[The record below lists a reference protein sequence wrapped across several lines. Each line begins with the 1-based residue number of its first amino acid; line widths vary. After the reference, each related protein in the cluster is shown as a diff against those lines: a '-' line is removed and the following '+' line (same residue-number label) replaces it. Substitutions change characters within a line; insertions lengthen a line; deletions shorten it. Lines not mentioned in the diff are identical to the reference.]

1 MFHVLGFTNM
11 EGSNQPH
18 KEEESVIRTMA
29 SDIKRLSKKGAPP
42 EGLPVF
48 SMPEKEQEKIKEEEG
63 KKAVQQIRQ
72 EPEAKK
78 EGIEKNKQGAKE
90 KIYKKVED
98 KRAQNRKNPMKLVM
112 IISIIVLIA
121 GGLGGFVYWWN
132 YLRAIPPLPVITH
145 YECQDSQCIS
155 INGEGTDQCQIHQD
169 CEPVEPIEPVIP
181 EALMPIHST
190 NTIEFTEQDNLI
202 EKIIAI
208 ELEKNDIVN
217 RLIVKK
223 DNQILNLLDLISI
236 LNLVIPEN
244 ISSSFAE
251 AEIIGDNYTLFLYK
265 QTQGNRLGLVIKIA
279 QSETLAT
286 NLKDW
291 EITMTNNLESL
302 LLIEEIPPAFTE
314 GFQDN
319 IYRDIA
325 IRYLNFP
332 DPGLSIDYGIPDN
345 KLILTTS
352 QESMYAIINLLMPAA
367 EN

>member
-1 MFHVLGFTNM
+1 
-11 EGSNQPH
+11 
-18 KEEESVIRTMA
+18 
-29 SDIKRLSKKGAPP
+29 
-42 EGLPVF
+42 
-48 SMPEKEQEKIKEEEG
+48 
-63 KKAVQQIRQ
+63 
-72 EPEAKK
+72 
-78 EGIEKNKQGAKE
+78 
-90 KIYKKVED
+90 
-98 KRAQNRKNPMKLVM
+98 MKLVM

-132 YLRAIPPLPVITH
+132 YLRVIPPLPVITH

-202 EKIIAI
+202 EKIAAI
-208 ELEKNDIVN
+208 ELEKNNIVN

-223 DNQILNLLDLISI
+223 DNQILNLLDLVSI
-236 LNLVIPEN
+236 LNLVIPKN

-291 EITMTNNLESL
+291 EITMTNDLESL

-352 QESMYAIINLLMPAA
+352 QESMYAIISLLMPAS